1 MNCQRLNFPD
11 VIPDN
16 ESTYLSYLEG
26 LVESVDLHSDMMIYR
41 GQDNIMVR
49 ISPSEPAHFDNIL
62 TVIKRFHTMLGI
74 QVDFAKSMKVTSSIN
89 YKINF

>member
-1 MNCQRLNFPD
+1 MKCQKLNFPQ

-16 ESTYLSYLEG
+16 ESTYLNYLEG

-41 GQDNIMVR
+41 GEGSVMVR
-49 ISPSEPAHFDNIL
+49 ISPSEPAHFENIL
-62 TVIKRFHTMLGI
+62 NVIKRFHTMLGI

>member
-1 MNCQRLNFPD
+1 MNCQKLNFPD

-16 ESTYLSYLEG
+16 ESTYLNYLEG
-26 LVESVDLHSDMMIYR
+26 LVESVDLNSDMMIYR
-41 GQDNIMVR
+41 APDSIMVR
-49 ISPSEPAHFDNIL
+49 ISPSEPAHFENIL

-74 QVDFAKSMKVTSSIN
+74 QVDFAKSMKVMSSIN